1 MELTKL
7 QFGSVVKEK
16 FGERVPNFIPTY
28 LHMIFKNIQF
38 TCQICAM
45 DSSTYLWEKFST
57 YEIKWGL
64 WKIITDHNL
73 SPIMR
78 VTPRQNF

>member
-28 LHMIFKNIQF
+28 LYMILKIIQF
-38 TCQICAM
+38 TCQMCAM
-45 DSSTYLWEKFST
+45 DNSTYMWEEFFA
-57 YEIKWGL
+57 YE
-64 WKIITDHNL
+64 
-73 SPIMR
+73 ME
-78 VTPRQNF
+78 